1 MTGQPNRLLS
11 EAEWEYAARGG
22 TKSAYPW
29 GDDIGTGNA
38 NFDGCGSIWGSK
50 ATSPVG
56 SFKPN
61 AFGLYDMH
69 GNVQQWVEDC
79 YQSYVHETSA
89 DGSARTTGDCDN
101 RVLRGGSWWELL
113 PTRPPIGRANG
124 GPTRHEKR
132 LHWFSRCEDACP
144 LNPVDPPNVCGKQC
158 AGWRRVFG
166 LENSARTLGALRGD

>member
-69 GNVQQWVEDC
+69 GNVKQW
-79 YQSYVHETSA
+79 
-89 DGSARTTGDCDN
+89 GLRTA
-101 RVLRGGSWWELL
+101 
-113 PTRPPIGRANG
+113 TRA
-124 GPTRHEKR
+124 TCMKR
-132 LHWFSRCEDACP
+132 LLTAR
-144 LNPVDPPNVCGKQC
+144 PVQPATAIIVCFVVV
-158 AGWRRVFG
+158 AGGTTYVSSDRPREW
-166 LENSARTLGALRGD
+166 GAYPT

>member
-1 MTGQPNRLLS
+1 MGDMGWGRGTKPAIYVTWQDAKQYAAWLSQMTGQPYRLLS

-101 RVLRGGSWWELL
+101 RVLRGGSWWDHLRVLRSAARMGGL
-113 PTRPPIGRANG
+113 PNMRSDYIG
-124 GPTRHEKR
+124 
-132 LHWFSRCEDACP
+132 F
-144 LNPVDPPNVCGKQC
+144 
-158 AGWRRVFG
+158 RV
-166 LENSARTLGALRGD
+166 ARTLVP